1 MSSPDLSAPLA
12 ERCRP
17 QKFEDFVG
25 QEHLLA
31 KGKPLRNMLDAGFV
45 TSFLIWGPP
54 GSGKTTIA
62 KLLANSTGARF
73 HQINAVSSGVREVRE
88 IISIATEEKEAGLKT
103 ILFIDEIHRFNKGQQ
118 DALLGSVE
126 KGIITLI
133 GATTENPSFE
143 VIPALRSRMRI
154 FKLNELS
161 EKDITSIVTSAIAND
176 PVLAGANIQRDKIA
190 FDFLYVVSGG
200 DARSALN
207 IVESV
212 VLSAEP
218 GAPVTIGNDE
228 IENVIQKKNII
239 YDKAGEEHYNI
250 ISAFI
255 KSIRG
260 SDPDGAVYWMARMLA
275 GGEDPVFIAR
285 RMLILAAEDI
295 GNASPN
301 ALLLAEAT
309 FSAVKNIGMP
319 EARIILSQCATYL
332 ASAPKSNAAYQAIDK
347 ALADVEAN
355 PLYAVPLHL
364 RNAPTGYMKNIGY
377 GTNYKYPH
385 SYPGHF
391 LQEEY
396 LPKELKD
403 KQYYLPSENGNEKTM
418 KERLS
423 TLWHGRKKYDK

>member
-154 FKLNELS
+154 FKLNVLS

>member
-88 IISIATEEKEAGLKT
+88 IISIATEEKESGLKT

-161 EKDITSIVTSAIAND
+161 EKDITGIVSAALAND
-176 PVLAGANIQRDKIA
+176 PILSVANIEKDKTA
-190 FDFLYVVSGG
+190 FDYLYLVSGG

-212 VLSAEP
+212 VLSSVP
-218 GAPVTIGNDE
+218 GAPVAIGKDE

-260 SDPDGAVYWMARMLA
+260 SDPDAAVYWMARMLA

-309 FSAVKNIGMP
+309 FSSVEKVGMP

-347 ALADVEAN
+347 ALADVEHN

-377 GTNYKYPH
+377 GTNYRYPH

-418 KERLS
+418 KDRLAA
-423 TLWHGRKKYDK
+423 LWQGRKKYDK